1 MVSKDLA
8 GGEVAGGEDDL
19 EVLRA
24 AALLD
29 PDEHEQWDVVHAFQ
43 KRADRSAF
51 EAARVLVRAA
61 DARERVIGLT
71 ILAQF
76 GSRADRLFLEERLS
90 IAIEACADPQAEVI
104 RSAVLALAHLGDPRG
119 LAAAL
124 GQEGH
129 PDEDV
134 RQAVAFALPSVGGDP
149 ACPDAVAA
157 LIRLSGDRSDYVRD
171 WATFGLG
178 LESAGDGERIRRALL
193 ERVGDPDRDT
203 AAEAFLGLAQR
214 GDRRMLSA
222 LGVALEDLTP
232 PTKSSRLQPSWPRRS
247 CFPRCIGSSSGQGPM
262 PTCGRRRS
270 TRPSARAPL
279 LRRRTR
285 VAARNRRRP
294 DPGSRSG
301 ACWGA
306 TGALGWGAGEMR
318 TW

>member
-222 LGVALEDLTP
+222 LGVALE
-232 PTKSSRLQPSWPRRS
+232 
-247 CFPRCIGSSSGQGPM
+247 G
-262 PTCGRRRS
+262 
-270 TRPSARAPL
+270 
-279 LRRRTR
+279 
-285 VAARNRRRP
+285 P
-294 DPGSRSG
+294 DPADKVIEAAAELAAPELLPALHRLKQRAG
-301 ACWGA
+301 ADADLRASTIDEAISACSA
-306 TGALGWGAGEMR
+306 AAAAHAGGGPEPEAP
-318 TW
+318 